1 MREESESVYEGRRL
15 ADTVEGRPGAV
26 WEGKPGGVERR
37 LQDKREGRMDED
49 VGSVVSV
56 VSVRDGGEGTVL
68 PGRAGV
74 YYEAEFDAITFDP
87 SMQEVVDGEVVE
99 VVAFGAFVGIGPVDG
114 LLHVSQISN
123 EYLAYDGENQQLAS
137 TESNRTLS
145 VGDSVRVRV
154 VTKSIDERNPRDSK
168 IGLTAKQPGL
178 GKHGWLEDDRR
189 ANAATTETE
198 GV

>member
-1 MREESESVYEGRRL
+1 MYKQVRL
-15 ADTVEGRPGAV
+15 TDTVEVPPRHLADVTPQRV
-26 WEGKPGGVERR
+26 KRL
-37 LQDKREGRMDED
+37 LQDKLEGRMDED

-56 VSVRDGGEGTVL
+56 VSVRDVGEGTVL

-99 VVAFGAFVGIGPVDG
+99 VVEFGAFVGIGPVDG

-137 TESNRTLS
+137 RDTNRTIGT
-145 VGDSVRVRV
+145 GDAVRARI

-168 IGLTAKQPGL
+168 IGLTAKQIGL
-178 GKHGWLEDDRR
+178 GKHGWLQEDREKQQKQ
-189 ANAATTETE
+189 AEAGES
-198 GV
+198 